1 MINSMTAH
9 GRSSLTTSWG
19 ILSLEVQSVN
29 RRHLEVNSSLP
40 KEFLSFDPEIKK
52 KVQKR
57 LFRGKVNLYLTFTLN
72 GQEEVFCLSPNLS
85 LAREIKKGW
94 DQISTE
100 LNIDQAHQG
109 LTQLLCKDSNLL
121 QAELKNSFVDS
132 AKDEIMQLVDDTLN
146 LLVSMRAQEG
156 EFLKKDFTIRIKNI
170 EKLLKEVEESASS
183 AASERQDKLKERIS
197 ELLDQELAVDERLL
211 KEIAI
216 LADKSDITEEFTRI
230 RSHLELFEKVLNDK
244 NQSVG
249 KTLDFITQELNREW
263 NTIGSKCSDCKTSH
277 LVIQAKSECEK
288 IREQVQNVE

>member
-1 MINSMTAH
+1 MTAH

-52 KVQKR
+52 KVQKKV
-57 LFRGKVNLYLTFTLN
+57 FRGKVNLYLTFTLN
-72 GQEEVFCLSPNLS
+72 GQEEVFSLSPNLS

-94 DQISTE
+94 DVISSDLGIE
-100 LNIDQAHQG
+100 QSHLG
-109 LTQLLCKDSNLL
+109 LTKLLCRDSSLL
-121 QAELKNSFVDS
+121 QAELKNSFVTS
-132 AKDEIMQLVDDTLN
+132 AKNEIMQLVDETLN
-146 LLVSMRAQEG
+146 LLVTMRAQEG
-156 EFLKKDFTIRIKNI
+156 EFLKKDFTSRIRNL
-170 EKLLKEVEESASS
+170 EKLLKEVEENASG
-183 AASERQDKLKERIS
+183 AAVERQNKLKARIG

-230 RSHLELFEKVLNDK
+230 QSHLELFEKVLNNE
-244 NQSVG
+244 NQNVG

-263 NTIGSKCSDCKTSH
+263 NTIGSKCSDSKTSH